1 MDILR
6 TVLASFFS
14 IAVLFILT
22 KMMGQRQMSQLSAF
36 DYINGISIGSIAA
49 EMATTEKNVVP
60 YIVAMAVYAFV
71 TLGISLFTQRFV
83 SMRRFFIGRSLL
95 LYYNN
100 EFILKN
106 MDKAKIDVNE
116 LLTQCRIAGHFD
128 LSKLS
133 AVFIEPNG
141 NLSFLKV
148 STQDSVTPDDL
159 KLPKKQEKIFTD
171 VIVNGKIMREN
182 LKFCAKEKTWLQ
194 EQLRLNSV
202 SDYRKIPLA
211 TYDSTN
217 DTLKIFGVHNAET
230 SQDYFN

>member
-1 MDILR
+1 MEILR
-6 TVLASFFS
+6 TALTSLFS

-22 KMMGQRQMSQLSAF
+22 KIMGQRQMSQLSAF
-36 DYINGISIGSIAA
+36 DYINGITIGSIAA
-49 EMATTEKNVVP
+49 EMATTKENVAQ
-60 YIVAMAVYAFV
+60 YIVAMAVYAGV
-71 TLGISLFTQRFV
+71 TLGISLFTQHFV

-100 EFILKN
+100 EFITKN
-106 MDKAKIDVNE
+106 MGKAKIDVNE

-148 STQDSVTPDDL
+148 STQDSVTSDDL
-159 KLPKKQEKIFTD
+159 KLPKSQEKIFAD

-182 LKFCAKEKTWLQ
+182 LKFCARSEKWLN
-194 EQLRLNSV
+194 EQLKLNAI
-202 SDYRKIPLA
+202 SDYREIPLA
-211 TYDSTN
+211 TYDSDN
-217 DTLKIFGVHNAET
+217 DTIKIFGMNNSET
-230 SQDYFN
+230 SKDYFN

>member
-1 MDILR
+1 
-6 TVLASFFS
+6 
-14 IAVLFILT
+14 
-22 KMMGQRQMSQLSAF
+22 
-36 DYINGISIGSIAA
+36 
-49 EMATTEKNVVP
+49 MATTEKNVVP

-159 KLPKKQEKIFTD
+159 KLPKKTGKNIYRCNCKRQNYEGKFKILC
-171 VIVNGKIMREN
+171 KRKN
-182 LKFCAKEKTWLQ
+182 LAAGATAVKFRFGLPQ
-194 EQLRLNSV
+194 NSV
-202 SDYRKIPLA
+202 SNL
-211 TYDSTN
+211 
-217 DTLKIFGVHNAET
+217 
-230 SQDYFN
+230 